1 MKYQALM
8 SFQKLVEKINAL
20 NVVVL
25 TQWLIMYNIT
35 LLNQRINP

>member
-1 MKYQALM
+1 MKHQALM